1 MRVTDKYVFFW
12 SGLFSNF
19 APIKEGIKFDGFRF
33 PTSEHVFMYIKA
45 KTFNDDEIA
54 EQIKS
59 APDPKT
65 AKNLG
70 RKVRG
75 FNEKV
80 WEQRRVNAMKTA
92 VQHKFDA
99 SPEFRNELLKE
110 KYRNKTFVEA
120 SPYDCIWG
128 IGMSTSN
135 PNVNDERRWPG
146 LNLLGN
152 VLTKLRDENI

>member
-1 MRVTDKYVFFW
+1 MVTDKYVFFW
-12 SGLFSNF
+12 GGPFSNF
-19 APIKEGIKFDGFRF
+19 APVEEGIEYDGFCF

-45 KTFNDDEIA
+45 KTFRDDEIA
-54 EQIKS
+54 EQIKN

-92 VQHKFDA
+92 VQLKFDA

-128 IGMSTSN
+128 IGMSTNN
-135 PNVNDERRWPG
+135 PNVNDERRWSG

-152 VLTKLRDENI
+152 ILTKLRDENI

>member
-1 MRVTDKYVFFW
+1 MKVTDKYVFFW
-12 SGLFSNF
+12 GGPFSNF
-19 APIKEGIKFDGFRF
+19 APIEEGIEFDGFRF

-54 EQIKS
+54 EKIKN
-59 APDPKT
+59 APEPKA
-65 AKNLG
+65 AKKLG

-75 FNEKV
+75 FNEQV
-80 WEQRRVNAMKTA
+80 WEKHRDNAMKTA
-92 VQHKFDA
+92 VQLKFDA
-99 SPEFRNELLKE
+99 SSEFRNELLKE

-128 IGMSTSN
+128 IGMSMDDPDANNESKW
-135 PNVNDERRWPG
+135 RG

-152 VLTKLRDENI
+152 ILTKLRDENI

>member
-1 MRVTDKYVFFW
+1 MKVTDKYVFFW
-12 SGLFSNF
+12 SGPLSNF
-19 APIKEGIKFDGFRF
+19 APVEGGIEFDGFRF

-45 KTFNDDEIA
+45 KTFRDDEIA
-54 EQIKS
+54 EQIKN

-128 IGMSTSN
+128 IGMSEN
-135 PNVNDERRWPG
+135 DPNVNDESKWRG

-152 VLTKLRDENI
+152 ILTKLRDENI

>member
-1 MRVTDKYVFFW
+1 MVTDKYVFFW
-12 SGLFSNF
+12 GGPFSNF
-19 APIKEGIKFDGFRF
+19 APVEEGIEYDGFRF

-45 KTFNDDEIA
+45 KTFRDDEIA
-54 EQIKS
+54 EQIKN

-70 RKVRG
+70 RRVRG
-75 FNEKV
+75 FDEKV

-92 VQHKFDA
+92 VHHKFDA

-128 IGMSTSN
+128 IGMSTNN
-135 PNVNDERRWPG
+135 PNVNDERKWPG

-152 VLTKLRDENI
+152 ILTKLRDENI

>member
-1 MRVTDKYVFFW
+1 MKVTDKYVFFW
-12 SGLFSNF
+12 GGPFSNF
-19 APIKEGIKFDGFRF
+19 APVEGGIEFDGFRF

-45 KTFNDDEIA
+45 KTFRDDEIA
-54 EQIKS
+54 EQIKH

-92 VQHKFDA
+92 VQHKFDS
-99 SPEFRNELLKE
+99 SPKFRDELLKE

-128 IGMSTSN
+128 IGMSTNN
-135 PNVNDERRWPG
+135 PNINDERRWSG
-146 LNLLGN
+146 LNLLGSI
-152 VLTKLRDENI
+152 LTKLRDENI

>member
-1 MRVTDKYVFFW
+1 MKVTDKYVFFW
-12 SGLFSNF
+12 GGPFSNF
-19 APIKEGIKFDGFRF
+19 APIEGGIEFDGFRF

-45 KTFNDDEIA
+45 KMFRDDEIA
-54 EQIKS
+54 EQIKN

-70 RKVRG
+70 RKVRE

-80 WEQRRVNAMKTA
+80 WEQRRINAMKTA

-120 SPYDCIWG
+120 SPYDCVWG
-128 IGMSTSN
+128 IGMPMED
-135 PNVNDERRWPG
+135 PNVNNEHEWRG

-152 VLTKLRDENI
+152 ILTKLRDENI

>member
-1 MRVTDKYVFFW
+1 MKVTDKYVFFW

-45 KTFNDDEIA
+45 KTFNDNEIA
-54 EQIKS
+54 EKIKS

-65 AKNLG
+65 AKSLG

-75 FNEKV
+75 FNEEV
-80 WEQRRVNAMKTA
+80 WKKHRDNAMKTA
-92 VQHKFDA
+92 VQLKFDA
-99 SPEFRNELLKE
+99 SSEFRNELLKE

-120 SPYDCIWG
+120 SPYDCVWG
-128 IGMSTSN
+128 IGMSMDD
-135 PNVNDERRWPG
+135 PNVNNEHAWRG

-152 VLTKLRDENI
+152 ILTKLRDENI

>member
-1 MRVTDKYVFFW
+1 MKVTDKYVFFW
-12 SGLFSNF
+12 GGPLSNF

-45 KTFNDDEIA
+45 KTFNDNEIA
-54 EQIKS
+54 EKIKS
-59 APDPKT
+59 TPDPKT
-65 AKNLG
+65 AKKLG

-75 FNEKV
+75 FNEEV
-80 WEQRRVNAMKTA
+80 WEKHRVNAMKTA
-92 VQHKFDA
+92 VQLKFNA

-128 IGMSTSN
+128 IGMSMED
-135 PNVNDERRWPG
+135 PNVNNEHEWRG

-152 VLTKLRDENI
+152 ILTELNQKK

>member
-19 APIKEGIKFDGFRF
+19 APIKEGIEFDGFRF

-54 EQIKS
+54 EKIKR
-59 APDPKT
+59 APDPKA
-65 AKNLG
+65 AKKLG

-75 FNEKV
+75 FNEEV
-80 WEQRRVNAMKTA
+80 WKKHRDNAMKTA
-92 VQHKFDA
+92 VQLKFDA
-99 SPEFRNELLKE
+99 SSEFRNEILKE

-128 IGMSTSN
+128 IGMSMDD
-135 PNVNDERRWPG
+135 PNVNNEHRWRG

-152 VLTKLRDENI
+152 ILTKLRDENI

>member
-1 MRVTDKYVFFW
+1 MKVTDKYVFFW

-33 PTSEHVFMYIKA
+33 PTSEHIFMYIKA
-45 KTFNDDEIA
+45 KTFNDNEIA
-54 EQIKS
+54 EKIKS

-65 AKNLG
+65 AKSLG

-75 FNEKV
+75 FNEEV
-80 WEQRRVNAMKTA
+80 WKKHRDNAMKTA
-92 VQHKFDA
+92 VQLKFDA
-99 SPEFRNELLKE
+99 SSEFRNELLKE
-110 KYRNKTFVEA
+110 KYKNKTFVEA

-128 IGMSTSN
+128 IGMSMED
-135 PNVNDERRWPG
+135 PNVNNESKWQG

-152 VLTKLRDENI
+152 ILTKLRDENI

>member
-1 MRVTDKYVFFW
+1 MKVTDKYVFFW

-33 PTSEHVFMYIKA
+33 PTSEHIFMYIKA
-45 KTFNDDEIA
+45 KTFNDNEIA
-54 EQIKS
+54 EKIKS

-65 AKNLG
+65 AKSLG

-75 FNEKV
+75 FNEEV
-80 WEQRRVNAMKTA
+80 WKKHRDNAMKTA
-92 VQHKFDA
+92 VQLKFNA

-120 SPYDCIWG
+120 SPYDRIWG
-128 IGMSTSN
+128 IGMSMED
-135 PNVNDERRWPG
+135 PNVNNESKWRG

-152 VLTKLRDENI
+152 ILTKLRDENI

>member
-1 MRVTDKYVFFW
+1 MKVTDKYVFFW
-12 SGLFSNF
+12 GGPFSNF
-19 APIKEGIKFDGFRF
+19 APVEEGIEYDGFCF

-45 KTFNDDEIA
+45 KTFRDDEIA
-54 EQIKS
+54 EQIKN

-80 WEQRRVNAMKTA
+80 WEQRRINAMKTA

-128 IGMSTSN
+128 IGLSMDD
-135 PNVNDERRWPG
+135 PDVNNESKWRG

-152 VLTKLRDENI
+152 ILTKLRDENI

>member
-1 MRVTDKYVFFW
+1 MKVTDKYVFFW

-33 PTSEHVFMYIKA
+33 PTSEHIFMYIKA
-45 KTFNDDEIA
+45 KTFRDEEIA
-54 EQIKS
+54 EKIKS

-65 AKNLG
+65 AKSLG

-75 FNEKV
+75 FNEEV
-80 WEQRRVNAMKTA
+80 WKKHRDNAMKTA
-92 VQHKFDA
+92 VQLKFDA
-99 SPEFRNELLKE
+99 SSEFRNELLKE

-128 IGMSTSN
+128 IGMSMED
-135 PNVNDERRWPG
+135 PNVSNEHEWQG

-152 VLTKLRDENI
+152 ILTKLRDENI

>member
-1 MRVTDKYVFFW
+1 MMVTDKYVFFW
-12 SGLFSNF
+12 GGPFSNF
-19 APIKEGIKFDGFRF
+19 APVEEGIEYDGFCF

-45 KTFNDDEIA
+45 KTFRDDEIA
-54 EQIKS
+54 EQIKNAS
-59 APDPKT
+59 DPKT
-65 AKNLG
+65 AKSLG

-80 WEQRRVNAMKTA
+80 WEQRRVNVMKFA
-92 VQHKFDA
+92 VQLKFNS

-128 IGMSTSN
+128 IGMSTNN

-152 VLTKLRDENI
+152 ILTKLRDENI

>member
-1 MRVTDKYVFFW
+1 MKVTGEYVFFW

-19 APIKEGIKFDGFRF
+19 APVEDGIKFDGFRF
-33 PTSEHVFMYIKA
+33 PTSEHIFMYIKA
-45 KTFNDDEIA
+45 KTFNDNEIA
-54 EQIKS
+54 EKIKS

-65 AKNLG
+65 AKSLG

-75 FNEKV
+75 FNEEV
-80 WEQRRVNAMKTA
+80 WKKHRDNAMKTT
-92 VQHKFDA
+92 VQLKFDA
-99 SPEFRNELLKE
+99 SSEFRNELLKE

-128 IGMSTSN
+128 IGMSMED
-135 PNVNDERRWPG
+135 PNVNNEHEWQG

-152 VLTKLRDENI
+152 ILTKLRDENI

>member
-1 MRVTDKYVFFW
+1 MKVTDKYVFFW
-12 SGLFSNF
+12 GGPFSNF
-19 APIKEGIKFDGFRF
+19 APVEEGIEFDGFRF

-54 EQIKS
+54 EKIKN
-59 APDPKT
+59 ALDPKT
-65 AKNLG
+65 AKKLG

-75 FNEKV
+75 FNEQA
-80 WEQRRVNAMKTA
+80 WEKHRDNAMKTA
-92 VQHKFDA
+92 VQLKFDA
-99 SPEFRNELLKE
+99 SSEFRNELLKE

-128 IGMSTSN
+128 IGMSMDD
-135 PNVNDERRWPG
+135 PDVNNESKWRG

-152 VLTKLRDENI
+152 ILTKLRDENI

>member
-19 APIKEGIKFDGFRF
+19 APIKEGIEFDGFRF

-45 KTFNDDEIA
+45 KTFNDNEIA
-54 EQIKS
+54 EKIKS

-75 FNEKV
+75 FNEEV
-80 WEQRRVNAMKTA
+80 WKKHRDNAMKTA
-92 VQHKFDA
+92 VQLKFDT
-99 SPEFRNELLKE
+99 SSEFRNELLKE

-128 IGMSTSN
+128 IGMSMDDS
-135 PNVNDERRWPG
+135 NVNNERRWRG

-152 VLTKLRDENI
+152 ILTKLRDENI

>member
-1 MRVTDKYVFFW
+1 MVTDKYVFFW
-12 SGLFSNF
+12 GGPFSNF
-19 APIKEGIKFDGFRF
+19 APVEEGIEYDGFCF

-45 KTFNDDEIA
+45 KTFRDDEIA
-54 EQIKS
+54 EQIKN

-80 WEQRRVNAMKTA
+80 WEQRRVNVMKFA
-92 VQHKFDA
+92 VQLKFNS
-99 SPEFRNELLKE
+99 SPKFRNELLKE

-128 IGMSTSN
+128 IGMSENDT
-135 PNVNDERRWPG
+135 NVNDERRWPG

-152 VLTKLRDENI
+152 ILTKLRDENI

>member
-1 MRVTDKYVFFW
+1 MKVTDKYVFFW

-33 PTSEHVFMYIKA
+33 PTSEHIFMYIKA
-45 KTFNDDEIA
+45 KTFRDEEIA
-54 EQIKS
+54 EKIKS

-65 AKNLG
+65 AKSLG

-75 FNEKV
+75 FNEEV
-80 WEQRRVNAMKTA
+80 WKKHRDNAMKTA
-92 VQHKFDA
+92 VQLKFDA
-99 SPEFRNELLKE
+99 SSEFRNELLKE

-128 IGMSTSN
+128 IGMSMED
-135 PNVNDERRWPG
+135 PNVNNEHEWQG

-152 VLTKLRDENI
+152 ILTKLRDENI

>member
-19 APIKEGIKFDGFRF
+19 APIKEGIEFDGFRF
-33 PTSEHVFMYIKA
+33 PTSEHIFMYIKA
-45 KTFNDDEIA
+45 KTFNDNEIA
-54 EQIKS
+54 EKIKG

-75 FNEKV
+75 FNEEV
-80 WEQRRVNAMKTA
+80 WKKHRENAMKTA
-92 VQHKFDA
+92 VQLKLDT
-99 SPEFRNELLKE
+99 SSEFRNELLKE

-128 IGMSTSN
+128 IGMSMDD
-135 PNVNDERRWPG
+135 PNVNNERRWRG

-152 VLTKLRDENI
+152 ILTKLRDENI

>member
-1 MRVTDKYVFFW
+1 MKVTDKYVFFW
-12 SGLFSNF
+12 GGPFSNF

-45 KTFNDDEIA
+45 KTFNDNEIA

-65 AKNLG
+65 AKKLG

-75 FNEKV
+75 FNEEV
-80 WEQRRVNAMKTA
+80 WKKHRDNAMKTA
-92 VQHKFDA
+92 VQLKFDA
-99 SPEFRNELLKE
+99 SSEFRNELLKE
-110 KYRNKTFVEA
+110 KYKNKTFVEA
-120 SPYDCIWG
+120 SPYDCVWG
-128 IGMSTSN
+128 IGMSMED
-135 PNVNDERRWPG
+135 PNVNNEHEWRG

-152 VLTKLRDENI
+152 ILTKLRDENI

>member
-1 MRVTDKYVFFW
+1 MKVTDKYVFFW
-12 SGLFSNF
+12 GGPFSNF
-19 APIKEGIKFDGFRF
+19 APVEGGIEFDGFRF

-45 KTFNDDEIA
+45 KTFRDDEIA
-54 EQIKS
+54 EQIKN

-80 WEQRRVNAMKTA
+80 WEQRRINAMKTA
-92 VQHKFDA
+92 VQHKFNA

-110 KYRNKTFVEA
+110 KYRNKIFVEA
-120 SPYDCIWG
+120 SPYDFIWG

-135 PNVNDERRWPG
+135 PNVNDERKWPG

-152 VLTKLRDENI
+152 ILTKLRDENV

>member
-45 KTFNDDEIA
+45 KTFNDNEIA
-54 EQIKS
+54 EKIKS

-65 AKNLG
+65 AKKLG

-75 FNEKV
+75 FNEEV
-80 WEQRRVNAMKTA
+80 WKKHRDNAMKTA
-92 VQHKFDA
+92 VQLKFDA
-99 SPEFRNELLKE
+99 SSEFRNELLKE
-110 KYRNKTFVEA
+110 KYKNKTFVEA
-120 SPYDCIWG
+120 SPYDCVWG
-128 IGMSTSN
+128 IGMSMED
-135 PNVNDERRWPG
+135 PNVNNESKWQG

-152 VLTKLRDENI
+152 ILTKLRDENI

>member
-1 MRVTDKYVFFW
+1 MKVTDKYVFFW
-12 SGLFSNF
+12 GGPFSNF
-19 APIKEGIKFDGFRF
+19 APVEGGIEFDGFRF

-45 KTFNDDEIA
+45 KTFKDDEIA
-54 EQIKS
+54 EQIKN

-92 VQHKFDA
+92 VQHKFNA

-120 SPYDCIWG
+120 SPYDFIWG

-152 VLTKLRDENI
+152 ILTKLRDENI

>member
-1 MRVTDKYVFFW
+1 MKVTDKYVFFW
-12 SGLFSNF
+12 GGPFSNF
-19 APIKEGIKFDGFRF
+19 APVKGGIEFDGFRF

-45 KTFNDDEIA
+45 KTFKDDEIA
-54 EQIKS
+54 EQIKN

-75 FNEKV
+75 FNDKV
-80 WEQRRVNAMKTA
+80 WEQRRVNAMKTS

-128 IGMSTSN
+128 IGVSEN
-135 PNVNDERRWPG
+135 DPNANDERKWRG

-152 VLTKLRDENI
+152 ILTKLRDENI